1 MVDPPQT
8 YEDFVARFPDIGE
21 AWNLLRKGA
30 REAGPLDER
39 TLALVRVATAT
50 GAQREG
56 ALHAAVRKALASGIP
71 REEVE
76 QVIATAAS
84 TVGLPA
90 TVAAWSW
97 ARDEF
102 EKAAGG

>member
-1 MVDPPQT
+1 MTEAPKA
-8 YEDFVARFPDIGE
+8 YEEFITRFPALGE

-39 TLALVRVATAT
+39 TLALAKIAATA

-56 ALHAAVRKALASGIP
+56 ALHSAVRRALASGVS

-76 QVIATAAS
+76 QVIATVAS

-90 TVAAWSW
+90 TVAAWTW

-102 EKAAGG
+102 ADG